1 MVVGHTHED
10 IDAAFSKISEKLR
23 TKDAETLPTLLK
35 IIPDVSEIK
44 FLYNIRDWLIPVIN
58 NFKQHTDPLHYRFKR
73 DTQADV
79 VNIYQKKTQDKPWVK
94 LTFGAFSYD
103 NKGKPILPKG
113 VPQLVQPSFE
123 RKINTKRLN
132 SCISSWN
139 CLFRDQIQQTSKI
152 WWTNFVKYLEKME
165 TSALFRSKEISETA
179 NWILPKLP
187 KLNRYEE
194 PNTSDQQIPNE
205 LIQMVQDERRQN
217 EVLSYLRF

>member
-1 MVVGHTHED
+1 MEHDHVKR
-10 IDAAFSKISEKLR
+10 AKLMKLR
-23 TKDAETLPTLLK
+23 AEHNDGQMAERKYYYSKRKRAVDSSSEYLSLIVDGMDQAKTALPHFVGRTAKDAETQPTLLK

-44 FLYNIRDWLIPVIN
+44 FLYNIRDWLIPVIS

-73 DTQADV
+73 ETQTDV
-79 VNIYQKKTQDKPWVK
+79 VNIYQKKTQDKPWVQ

-113 VPQLVQPSFE
+113 VPKLVQPSFE

-152 WWTNFVKYLEKME
+152 WWQNFVKV
-165 TSALFRSKEISETA
+165 FRKNGNKCTI
-179 NWILPKLP
+179 
-187 KLNRYEE
+187 
-194 PNTSDQQIPNE
+194 
-205 LIQMVQDERRQN
+205 
-217 EVLSYLRF
+217 